1 MVYCVR
7 DEKRGE
13 GMETRVEAGAF
24 SEGRATNKVA
34 LACHV
39 VLGAVLE
46 LAYFLE
52 VTKGARTI
60 PYYMVFSVLALGP
73 VIWEIL
79 VYGRHPD
86 SPRLKYYIGIFYM
99 IFYIFVVFTTVNM
112 IAFTFVIPI
121 YMVLILYSDLKLC
134 AAVSGGG
141 FVINVVFLV
150 YQAVIGN
157 LDKADM
163 ATYEI
168 RVLLLLIIAVFIC
181 LATQTLARVNQAKLS
196 ELDRE
201 KENVSNLLNNV
212 MSVSDRMSEGIVD
225 VTNHMQ
231 ELGGAVSETRSAMQE
246 VSEGT
251 NDTAESIQQQLGRT
265 EDIQTS
271 IEQMAKAVESIAA
284 NAEQTRDSV
293 NSGRKSIDMMMTQ
306 MAASERVGREAADDM
321 KALEEYTTKMQ
332 SIIDL
337 ITSVASQTSLLALN
351 ASIEAARAGEAGRG
365 FAVVATEISN
375 LANQTQ
381 EATVNITEVI
391 HNVSSKLGIAV
402 DAVGQLLESSR
413 KQSES
418 AAQAADS
425 FGAIAAGTDHLNG
438 QSNSLGDAVARL
450 SEANS
455 GIVES
460 IQTISAI
467 VEEVSAHAQ
476 ETCTVSDRN
485 NGIVQEV
492 TRLVEDLN
500 GQARQLHA
508 NL

>member
-1 MVYCVR
+1 
-7 DEKRGE
+7 
-13 GMETRVEAGAF
+13 METKAKDKEFHAGK
-24 SEGRATNKVA
+24 ATNKVA
-34 LACHV
+34 LACHI
-39 VLGAVLE
+39 VLGLVLE

-60 PYYMVFSVLALGP
+60 PYYIVFSVLALGP
-73 VIWEIL
+73 VVWEII
-79 VYGRHPD
+79 VYRWDPENV
-86 SPRLKYYIGIFYM
+86 RLKYYIGTLYM

-112 IAFTFVIPI
+112 IAFTFIIPI
-121 YMVLILYSDLKLC
+121 YMVLILYSDIRLC
-134 AAVSGGG
+134 VAVSGGG
-141 FVINVVFLV
+141 FVVNVAFLA
-150 YQAVIGN
+150 YQGVIGN
-157 LDKADM
+157 LNKADM

-168 RVLLLLIIAVFIC
+168 RVLLLLIIAIFIC

-212 MSVSDRMSEGIVD
+212 MAVSGRMSEGIVD
-225 VTNHMQ
+225 VTSHMQ
-231 ELGGAVSETRSAMQE
+231 ELGSAVSETRNAMQE

-251 NDTAESIQQQLGRT
+251 NETAESIQHQLSKT
-265 EDIQTS
+265 EEIQNS
-271 IEQMAKAVESIAA
+271 IEQMAQVVESITTSIRQAK
-284 NAEQTRDSV
+284 ESV
-293 NSGRKSIDMMMTQ
+293 NSGRQNIDMLKIQ
-306 MAASERVGREAADDM
+306 MEASEKTGQEAVDDM
-321 KALEEYTTKMQ
+321 KALEEYTANMQ

-381 EATVNITEVI
+381 TATVNITDVI

-402 DAVGQLLESSR
+402 DAVGQLIESSK
-413 KQSES
+413 KQSE
-418 AAQAADS
+418 AATQASDS
-425 FGAIAAGTDHLNG
+425 FGMIAEDTNHVNE
-438 QSNSLGDAVARL
+438 QSAYLSDAVSRL

-467 VEEVSAHAQ
+467 VQEVSAHSQ
-476 ETCTVSDRN
+476 ETYTVSDRN
-485 NGIVQEV
+485 TSIVQAV
-492 TRLVEDLN
+492 SSLVEDLN
-500 GQARQLHA
+500 DQAKQLHT
-508 NL
+508 NI